1 MRVLRRLAV
10 ALLATALIVLLV
22 IVGAL
27 GTLRLLAEGR
37 EVQTRTQAAPASG
50 RFVATHDTEVYVQ
63 EAGRA
68 DGPVIVLIHGVGAWS
83 ETWRGTMAQLAAA
96 GYRVVALDLPPFGFA
111 RPPANRDYGTVASA
125 ARILDAMDALG
136 IRGVTI
142 VVHSFGGRAV
152 IEAAMQAPERFDRL
166 VLVAVALGLQ
176 SAPAAD
182 AAAAATNATPPT
194 LVAAVLG
201 QDMLREVV
209 VAATGTNPWAT
220 RFFIE
225 QFTARH
231 DALTEA
237 RIQVYRQPLVL
248 TQATQAIGDWAE
260 QFVLRPGRPASA
272 QPERYRRLAMPALVL
287 WGDADRVTPLPQG
300 QHLANLLPY
309 ARLEVMPG
317 IGHIPHLED
326 TTSFNALLLS
336 YLGAA
341 DVLRAQ

>member
-22 IVGAL
+22 SVGAL

-50 RFVATHDTEVYVQ
+50 RFVATRDTEVYVQ

-83 ETWRGTMAQLAAA
+83 ETWRGTMAPLAAA

-136 IRGVTI
+136 IRGATI

-182 AAAAATNATPPT
+182 ARGRGAWPGHAARGGRRRDCDQPLGHALFHRAVHRPARRAHGGTHPGVSAAA
-194 LVAAVLG
+194 G
-201 QDMLREVV
+201 
-209 VAATGTNPWAT
+209 
-220 RFFIE
+220 
-225 QFTARH
+225 RH
-231 DALTEA
+231 PGH
-237 RIQVYRQPLVL
+237 V
-248 TQATQAIGDWAE
+248 GD
-260 QFVLRPGRPASA
+260 
-272 QPERYRRLAMPALVL
+272 RRL
-287 WGDADRVTPLPQG
+287 G
-300 QHLANLLPY
+300 
-309 ARLEVMPG
+309 
-317 IGHIPHLED
+317 
-326 TTSFNALLLS
+326 
-336 YLGAA
+336 
-341 DVLRAQ
+341 

>member
-22 IVGAL
+22 SVGAL

-50 RFVATHDTEVYVQ
+50 RFVATRDTEVYVQ

-83 ETWRGTMAQLAAA
+83 ETWRGTMAPLAAA

-136 IRGVTI
+136 IRGATI
-142 VVHSFGGRAV
+142 VVHSFGGRAM

-166 VLVAVALGLQ
+166 VLVAAALGLQ
-176 SAPAAD
+176 SAPE
-182 AAAAATNATPPT
+182 AAAATSATPPR
-194 LVAAVLG
+194 LVSAVLG

-209 VAATGTNPWAT
+209 VAATATNPWAT

-272 QPERYRRLAMPALVL
+272 QPERYRGLAMPALVL

-300 QHLANLLPY
+300 QHLANLLPN
-309 ARLEVMPG
+309 ARLEVMPS

-336 YLGAA
+336 YLGAVDA
-341 DVLRAQ
+341 LRAQ